1 MKQAFTSMFA
11 CAALIVAMSVSTITA
26 NAAQGA
32 CSYQACF
39 NKCVQKGSN
48 NSSMCARGCARYCY
62 N

>member
-1 MKQAFTSMFA
+1 MKQAFTSVFT
-11 CAALIVAMSVSTITA
+11 CAALIVAMGVSTITA

-39 NKCVQKGSN
+39 NKCIKKN
-48 NSSMCARGCARYCY
+48 NSSICARGCGRHCY